1 MNGAGLFD
9 MFDQLLADELGVDL
23 ETYVETIEKFDEG
36 EMTIIIETLLDQS
49 ISKERKDE
57 VRNLFKSKL

>member
-9 MFDQLLADELGVDL
+9 MFDQLLADELGVDV

-49 ISKERKDE
+49 ISKEQKDE
-57 VRNLFKSKL
+57 VKNLFKSKL

>member
-1 MNGAGLFD
+1 MNGLGLFD
-9 MFDQLLADELGVDL
+9 MFDQLLADELGVDV

-49 ISKERKDE
+49 ISKEQKDE
-57 VRNLFKSKL
+57 VKNLFKSKL